1 MPLPGTPEGSAPSS
15 NLCEMFFACVVWQEE
30 RGVGWARSS
39 PIVSASSECWENL
52 SAGSCVISPCLCTGK
67 VRAAQGC
74 SLPLSLLSLFLCFPF
89 ILLPR
94 SRMKQGERAG
104 LESATGYQRSGD
116 KRNCFLSATAAAL
129 VNFFFFP
136 HNSCASLSGAWLD
149 FFFFL
154 FLFWGF
160 EVSVIPWLLQK
171 KRR

>member
-1 MPLPGTPEGSAPSS
+1 MPLPGTPEGSAPGS
-15 NLCEMFFACVVWQEE
+15 NLCEMFFACVVWQER

-52 SAGSCVISPCLCTGK
+52 SAGSCVIFPCLCTGK

-74 SLPLSLLSLFLCFPF
+74 LLPLSSLSLFLCFPF

-94 SRMKQGERAG
+94 SRMKQKEGAG
-104 LESATGYQRSGD
+104 SESATGYQQSGD

-129 VNFFFFP
+129 VNFFSSFHTTVVP
-136 HNSCASLSGAWLD
+136 HYPVPGSI
-149 FFFFL
+149 FFFFP
-154 FLFWGF
+154 FWGF